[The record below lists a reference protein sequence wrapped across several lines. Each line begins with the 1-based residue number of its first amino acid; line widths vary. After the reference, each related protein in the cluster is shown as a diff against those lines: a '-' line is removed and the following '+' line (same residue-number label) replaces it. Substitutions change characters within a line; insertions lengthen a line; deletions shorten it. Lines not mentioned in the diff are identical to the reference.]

1 MEVFFG
7 KGGVMSKNRTRRIRS
22 LTRTDIEKGQK
33 SENLV
38 EESLRLLADSG
49 EIHHYHRAMPDGE
62 LDQQG
67 IDFLVFLQP
76 ATIGPLQ
83 VKSSARGREKH
94 IAEHNSQIP
103 CVATDL
109 YSDLSELTEAVRQ
122 ALGISVMF
130 LEPFRPVIEEIAQ
143 EMKKERLNQFPAL
156 A

>member
-1 MEVFFG
+1 
-7 KGGVMSKNRTRRIRS
+7 MSKNRTRRIRS

-62 LDQQG
+62 LDRQG

-83 VKSSARGREKH
+83 VKSSAQGRNKH
-94 IAEHNSQIP
+94 LLEQGSRIP
-103 CVATDL
+103 CVAVDL
-109 YSDLSELTEAVRQ
+109 YSDLFELTEAVRQ

-130 LEPFRPVIEEIAQ
+130 LEPFRPAIEEVAQ
-143 EMKKERLNQFPAL
+143 EMKKERLNPFPAL